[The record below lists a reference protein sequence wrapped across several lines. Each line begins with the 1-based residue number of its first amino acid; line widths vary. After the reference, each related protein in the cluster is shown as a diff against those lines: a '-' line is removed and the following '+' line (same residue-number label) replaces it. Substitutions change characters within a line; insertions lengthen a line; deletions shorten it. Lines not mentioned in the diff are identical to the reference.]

1 MFEVKTVSIN
11 ETSLEFDSDYKPE
24 LVPTYLDLAKTMVK
38 KGINPINKEWIFKNK
53 SFKNLMEM
61 SMAGLRNFVEEE
73 QKLKK
78 DIEHLEI
85 IEELNFEKGYIR
97 LHKDVPNE
105 VIIDTFR
112 ALPTLW
118 HFQIIIGRK
127 TWTNISDFAKEHFG
141 NLSSEKLKKLTMKYM
156 KEGEEE

>member
-1 MFEVKTVSIN
+1 MFEIKTVSVN
-11 ETSLEFDSDYKPE
+11 KTSLEFDSDYKPE
-24 LVPTYLDLAKTMVK
+24 LVPAYLELAKTIAK

-61 SMAGLRNFVEEE
+61 SMAGLRNFVEEG

-85 IEELNFEKGYIR
+85 IEEINFEKGYIK

-105 VIIDTFR
+105 ILIDSFR
-112 ALPTLW
+112 ALPTFW
-118 HFQIIIGRK
+118 HLMIIKGDK
-127 TWTNISDFAKEHFG
+127 TWQNISQFAVEYFASQTPEQLKE
-141 NLSSEKLKKLTMKYM
+141 LTREYWE
-156 KEGEEE
+156 EGDR